1 MNIFLYV
8 ATVLIWG
15 STWFAI
21 EFQLGEAPILVSL
34 VYRWGL
40 AAALM
45 WGFCLIRRLPMQFS
59 LRNHGFIALMAIFN
73 FGLNYLLVYWAQVYL
88 TSAMTSIAFTTMV
101 LMNIVNMRIFFG
113 QRISLIT
120 CFGAVIGV
128 AGIMSLFW
136 LDIRDV
142 NIDGE
147 SLKGLGLALSGAL
160 LASLG
165 NMVSIRNSRLN
176 LPVLQVNAWGMMYG
190 ALLMALVAMAFD
202 TSFMLPTKIDYWVS
216 LIYLALFG
224 SVLAFAC
231 YFTLLKRID
240 PNKASY
246 ASVLYP
252 GVAVILSTL
261 FEGFEWTSY
270 VVLGFVLVAIG
281 NVIVIT
287 PRAVLVRTLS
297 YLRLR

>member
-21 EFQLGEAPILVSL
+21 EFQLGEAPILASL

-40 AAALM
+40 AAVFM
-45 WGFCLIRRLPMQFS
+45 WGFCLLRGLPMAFS
-59 LRNHGFIALMAIFN
+59 LRNHGFIALMAMFN

-101 LMNIVNMRIFFG
+101 LMNIVNMRLFFG
-113 QRISLIT
+113 QRISLLT
-120 CFGAVIGV
+120 SFGALVGV

-142 NIDGE
+142 NMDSG

-190 ALLMALVAMAFD
+190 ALLMGLFAVLLD
-202 TSFMLPTKIDYWVS
+202 TPFSLPTRIDYWVS
-216 LIYLALFG
+216 LVYLALFG

-261 FEGFEWTSY
+261 FEGFEWTNY
-270 VVLGFVLVAIG
+270 VVIGFVLVAVG

-287 PRAVLVRTLS
+287 PRAVLIKALA
-297 YLRLR
+297 RLKLV

>member
-120 CFGAVIGV
+120 CFGAVVGV

-287 PRAVLVRTLS
+287 PRGVLVRTLS